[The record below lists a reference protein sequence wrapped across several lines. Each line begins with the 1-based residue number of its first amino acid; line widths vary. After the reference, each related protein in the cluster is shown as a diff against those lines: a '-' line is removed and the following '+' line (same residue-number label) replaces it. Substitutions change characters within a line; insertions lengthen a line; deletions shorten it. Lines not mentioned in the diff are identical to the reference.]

1 MIEDAKSVKERQET
15 DSIPVI
21 DDIRSHIRLIS
32 IHQIPDIFIYL
43 HIYIYF
49 SYRYGSDSPVGG
61 LGCPRWGFLQI
72 SSHIITIYQIQ
83 IYLYILDTRYQ
94 IYLYILDTSYQIYLY
109 ILDTRYQIYF
119 HILDTRYQIYLHI
132 Y

>member
-72 SSHIITIYQIQ
+72 SSHIIP
-83 IYLYILDTRYQ
+83 DTD
-94 IYLYILDTSYQIYLY
+94 IFIHT
-109 ILDTRYQIYF
+109 
-119 HILDTRYQIYLHI
+119 
-132 Y
+132 